1 MNDVFNGD
9 ILGSLAMEYD
19 LSFAEFVREQFP
31 FFLIVAFEI
40 DINALAPD
48 AIRYGP
54 TYCFYSHEDMS

>member
-9 ILGSLAMEYD
+9 ILGRLAMEYD

-31 FFLIVAFEI
+31 FFLIVAFGI
-40 DINALAPD
+40 DVNALAPD

-54 TYCFYSHEDMS
+54 M